1 MTAIVLLM
9 TLVLSLL
16 AVPLAAEAQRVAKIP
31 RVGFLRHGRQAD
43 APLQRRLDDFR
54 QGLRELGSMEGQHL
68 LLSSNER
75 SGTRRGY
82 RQGAGVIGA
91 CKRINDKDLR

>member
-43 APLQRRLDDFR
+43 APLQRHLDDFR
-54 QGLRELGSMEGQHL
+54 QTYQ
-68 LLSSNER
+68 
-75 SGTRRGY
+75 
-82 RQGAGVIGA
+82 RQGFTINGTAGQRRA
-91 CKRINDKDLR
+91 PRLRWSIEWPSAEVLGRASPCLAS